1 MIGKE
6 VTQDLVAF
14 SFQIINK
21 TLFELSQ
28 KRSET
33 DRKVYA
39 NMLADDLT
47 KRYYNLTREE
57 VALAFAKGVR
67 EKDEL
72 AVNPRSWNI
81 WLREAKLKSNSFRL
95 QQMKEKNQL
104 QLEHKKS
111 PEELKKIFDEF
122 VEYCI
127 LQPYEE
133 YCKTK
138 SFRISGISIVY
149 KYLENKKL
157 IILSAEYKKRLF
169 EEMQKSIIY
178 KKKFHNKQFENY
190 DAATMCREKVLKDKF
205 WEWRN
210 KKFDLRKELTT

>member
-6 VTQDLVAF
+6 VTEDLVAF

-47 KRYYNLTREE
+47 KRYYNLTKEE
-57 VALAFAKGVR
+57 VAVAFAKGVR
-67 EKDEL
+67 EKDQL
-72 AVNPRSWNI
+72 AVNPRSWNN
-81 WLREAKLKSNSFRL
+81 WLREAKMNSNAFRL
-95 QQMKEKNQL
+95 QQMKEKKQL
-104 QLEHKKS
+104 MLEHKKS
-111 PEELKKIFDEF
+111 PEELKKIFEEF

-133 YCKTK
+133 YLESKAFK
-138 SFRISGISIVY
+138 ISGITHVY
-149 KYLENKKL
+149 KYLEKKNL
-157 IILSAEYKKRLF
+157 ITLSAEYKNRLF

-210 KKFDLRKELTT
+210 KNFDLRKELTI